1 MAINTRKKN
10 ANWVVCDERGQTL
23 SVEHAQLAALMD
35 LRDELQGIRA
45 DVSRL
50 TTLLHCH
57 NFTGIPATLR
67 TISRK
72 LSRRKPRPRKA

>member
-1 MAINTRKKN
+1 MAIDMRKKN
-10 ANWVVCDERGQTL
+10 ANWRICDKGGTAF

-50 TTLLHCH
+50 TTLLHCS
-57 NFTGIPATLR
+57 NFIAIPRTLR

-72 LSRRKPRPRKA
+72 LSPVRPRKRAR